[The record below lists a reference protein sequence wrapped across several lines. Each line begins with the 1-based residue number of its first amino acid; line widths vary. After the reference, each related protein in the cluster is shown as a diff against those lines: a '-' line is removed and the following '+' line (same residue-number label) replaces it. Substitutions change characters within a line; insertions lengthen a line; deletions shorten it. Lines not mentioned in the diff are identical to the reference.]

1 MLCGSL
7 LKSQDKH
14 GKRKK
19 GWAVGGSLKGVRLD
33 AEGGGASLDNEKL
46 VPVDIVDNGGPPVG
60 AGKELEASIDAGPGA
75 GKKVGYYDFSLSY
88 FCISTQLCY
97 CMYSIN
103 GMDVAI
109 QASLFIGSLQKK
121 KFLLYCNLLF
131 EIIIFI
137 QRSSRLTLVF

>member
-1 MLCGSL
+1 MLYPF
-7 LKSQDKH
+7 KSQDKH

-60 AGKELEASIDAGPGA
+60 AGKESETSIDAGPGA
-75 GKKVGYYDFSLSY
+75 GKKVCYSNFSLSY
-88 FCISTQLCY
+88 FCTSTQLCY
-97 CMYSIN
+97 YMYSIN

-109 QASLFIGSLQKK
+109 QASFFIERCFYSILFYSI
-121 KFLLYCNLLF
+121 LLY
-131 EIIIFI
+131 EIINFL
-137 QRSSRLTLVF
+137 QRNSSLTLVF